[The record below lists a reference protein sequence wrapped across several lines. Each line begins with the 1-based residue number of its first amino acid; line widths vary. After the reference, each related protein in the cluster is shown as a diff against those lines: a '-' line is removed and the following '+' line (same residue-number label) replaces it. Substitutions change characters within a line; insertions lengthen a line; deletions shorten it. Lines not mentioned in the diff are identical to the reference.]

1 MGKDAFQIIPAID
14 LKDGKAVRLTKGEM
28 QNCKIY
34 GRPLDFA
41 LEFEK
46 MGAEWLHIVDLDG
59 AFTGSP
65 KNLLQ
70 IQKIRESCHLKIEL
84 GGGIRDEKTI
94 AKYVDLGIDRV
105 ILGSIAL
112 QNPTFAL
119 KMAEIYPIA
128 IGIDAKNGKVSV
140 NGWAEDS
147 AIVAMDFAKK
157 FKNSA
162 IRAIICTDISRDG
175 MLEGINV
182 DFSKKI
188 AEASGIATIASG
200 GFESANEIETLSQ
213 TSISGVIVGKAFY
226 EKKIDLVQT
235 FKKYKQK
242 L

>member
-1 MGKDAFQIIPAID
+1 MQIIPAID
-14 LKDGKAVRLTKGEM
+14 LKDGNAVRLFKGEM
-28 QNCKIY
+28 QHCKIY
-34 GRPLDFA
+34 GEP
-41 LEFEK
+41 LEFAHRFEE

-59 AFTGSP
+59 AFAGSP

-70 IQKIRESCHLKIEL
+70 IQKIRESCHLKIQL

-94 AKYVDLGIDRV
+94 KKYMDLGINRI

-119 KMAEIYPIA
+119 KMAQSYPII

-147 AIVAMDFAKK
+147 AIRAVDFAKN
-157 FKNSA
+157 FKNSK
-162 IRAIICTDISRDG
+162 ICAIICTDISRDG
-175 MLEGINV
+175 TLSGVNV
-182 DFSKKI
+182 HFSKEI
-188 AEASGIATIASG
+188 SEISGIPTIASG
-200 GFESANEIETLSQ
+200 GFESAVEIDILAQ
-213 TSISGVIVGKAFY
+213 NGISGVIVGKAFY
-226 EKKIDLVQT
+226 EGKIDLAQT